1 MDVTEPDL
9 KAVLP
14 HLARLGT
21 VLNRSRLVEQA
32 MERAGGDLDRPS
44 ISILTTLNQAGE
56 PLRVGEIAARMRV
69 AGPHVTRQ
77 VHALERRG
85 LVRRLADEHDRRAR
99 PIALTPE
106 GAAAAERYVSAVL
119 GRLDDALRGWSA
131 DDRATFY
138 RLLARFADD
147 LAAHFAEDET

>member
-9 KAVLP
+9 RAVLP

-21 VLNRSRLVEQA
+21 VLGRSRLVEHA
-32 MERAGGDLDRPS
+32 MEQAGGDLDRPT

-56 PLRVGEIAARMRV
+56 PLRIGEIAERMRV

-77 VHALERRG
+77 VHLLERRG
-85 LVRRLADEHDRRAR
+85 LVHRLADELDRRAR
-99 PIALTPE
+99 RIALTPA
-106 GAAAAERYVSAVL
+106 GAGAAERYVSAVL
-119 GRLDDALRGWSA
+119 GRLDEALRCWSA
-131 DDRATFY
+131 EDRSTFY

-147 LAAHFAEDET
+147 LAAHFAESD